1 MEEWSRFWRQGHTTT
16 FGDYFSNGYAG
27 PVKDWLDSI
36 SEPMLHDRESLNV
49 VELCCGNGS
58 LLPFLLSLDVPFKY
72 SGFDAADVELPDIL
86 RDPVS
91 RARGGI
97 ALVGNTPVEN
107 LPDNVQD
114 ISTCLSIYGM
124 EYSDLNRTLA
134 GVLQRMT
141 RAGQLFALL
150 HHHDSV
156 VAQMSARAVSEYDEK
171 DIAAIRNALTTIND
185 TFLKLSDVEA
195 LKLDADAEEARK
207 LINGMGNKY
216 VRGATLETGNAFM
229 ADHVL
234 AALRFFKLLGQ
245 THEMRTHFI
254 AELESEASAAKIR
267 HQQMLSVASTSAEME
282 DLVTQMRKMGWRD
295 LQHTELQHKGD
306 IIGWT
311 LTASA

>member
-27 PVKDWLDSI
+27 PVKDWLDGI
-36 SEPMLHDRESLNV
+36 SAAMLHDRESLNV

-58 LLPFLLSLDVPFKY
+58 LLPFLLSLNLPFDY

-86 RDPVS
+86 REPIEQ
-91 RARGGI
+91 ARGSI
-97 ALVGNTPVEN
+97 TLVGNTPVED
-107 LPDNVQD
+107 LPDNVQN

-124 EYSDLNRTLA
+124 EYSDLNMTLA
-134 GVLQRMT
+134 GVLPRMT
-141 RAGQLFALL
+141 PEGQLFALL

-156 VAQMSARAVSEYDEK
+156 VARMSARAISEYDEK
-171 DIAAIRNALTTIND
+171 DIAAIRDALTTIDD
-185 TFLKLSDVEA
+185 TLLKLGDIES
-195 LKLDADAEEARK
+195 LKADADAEAARK
-207 LINGMGNKY
+207 FINGMGNKY

-245 THEMRTHFI
+245 TPEVRAHFI
-254 AELESEASAAKIR
+254 AELENEASAARVR
-267 HQQMLSVASTSAEME
+267 HQQMRSVASTNEDME
-282 DLVTQMRKMGWRD
+282 DLIDQMRKMGWRD
-295 LQHTELQHKGD
+295 TQYTALQHKGD

>member
-27 PVKDWLDSI
+27 PVRDWLDGITTS
-36 SEPMLHDRESLNV
+36 LLKDRDSLNV

-58 LLPFLLSLDVPFKY
+58 LLPFLLSLNLPFDY
-72 SGFDAADVELPDIL
+72 MGVDAANIELPDIL
-86 RDPVS
+86 RGAVDQ
-91 RARGGI
+91 AKGNI
-97 ALVGNTPVEN
+97 ALVGNTPVED
-107 LPDNVQD
+107 LPYNAQN

-124 EYSDLNRTLA
+124 EYSDLNKTLA
-134 GVLQRMT
+134 GVLPRMIPE
-141 RAGQLFALL
+141 GQLFALL

-156 VAQMSARAVSEYDEK
+156 VARMSARAVSEYNEK
-171 DIAAIRNALTTIND
+171 DIAAIRDALTAINT
-185 TFLKLSDVEA
+185 TFSKLGNVEA
-195 LKLDADAEEARK
+195 LKADADAEAARK
-207 LINGMGNKY
+207 FVNGMGNKY

-245 THEMRTHFI
+245 KHEVRAHFI
-254 AELESEASAAKIR
+254 AELENEASAARVR

-282 DLVTQMRKMGWRD
+282 DLVDQMSTIGWRD
-295 LQHTELQHKGD
+295 AQHTELLHKGD

>member
-27 PVKDWLDSI
+27 PVKDWLDG
-36 SEPMLHDRESLNV
+36 MTAALLKDRDSLNV

-58 LLPFLLSLDVPFKY
+58 LLPFLLSLNLPFDY
-72 SGFDAADVELPDIL
+72 LGFDAASVELPDIL
-86 RDPVS
+86 QGPVS
-91 RARGGI
+91 QAKGRI
-97 ALVGNTPVEN
+97 ALVGNTPVED
-107 LPDNVQD
+107 LPDIAQN

-124 EYSDLNRTLA
+124 EYSDLNKTLA
-134 GVLQRMT
+134 GVLQRMIPD
-141 RAGQLFALL
+141 GQLFALL

-156 VAQMSARAVSEYDEK
+156 VARMSARAVSEYDEK
-171 DIAAIRNALTTIND
+171 DIAAIREALTTIND
-185 TFLKLSDVEA
+185 TFLKLGNVEA
-195 LKLDADAEEARK
+195 LKADADAEAARQFV
-207 LINGMGNKY
+207 NGMGNKY

-245 THEMRTHFI
+245 KHEVRTHFI
-254 AELESEASAAKIR
+254 AELENEASAARVR

-282 DLVTQMRKMGWRD
+282 ELVDQMRTMGWRD
-295 LQHTELQHKGD
+295 AQYTELVHKGD